1 MAKTTTA
8 KKTTNKATT
17 TKKSKNGKS
26 KSEAKKAEAEE
37 RLAQLKKDPRHKKLV
52 TLGKSKGYLT
62 FDEVN
67 DNMPEDVVSSDEI
80 DQWLTAISG
89 EGITI
94 VDSEEAAAELEK
106 ASKAKE
112 KASKSTKKK
121 ASKKDDSE
129 DDTSYSRT
137 SDPVRMYL
145 RKMGS
150 VSLLT
155 REGEV
160 EIAKRIEEG
169 ERQVLEAV
177 LSSSLAL
184 HEIYALGERLKAAE
198 IRVKDIMKD
207 AGDDEQ
213 SENDEEWYAN
223 RAVKLIEKVKK
234 LDAEADKVAEK
245 LSQRG
250 NSEVQKKKLK
260 EKGLALHEEITSE
273 LHELRLNKQTVDA
286 IVTKLKVYVVKID
299 KAETEVRDC
308 ERRCGMN
315 ARELRKAIKEM
326 RASGQIAPRG
336 RRRGPSLDVL
346 EELERTI
353 KAAQKR
359 LKMIEDEACVDCED
373 LIESYK
379 SIATGETMAERA
391 KSELVEANLRL
402 VVSIAKKYTNRGLQ
416 FLDLIQEGNIGL
428 MKAVDK
434 FEYKRGYKFST
445 YATWWIRQA
454 ITRAI
459 ADQART

>member
-286 IVTKLKVYVVKID
+286 IVT
-299 KAETEVRDC
+299 
-308 ERRCGMN
+308 
-315 ARELRKAIKEM
+315 
-326 RASGQIAPRG
+326 
-336 RRRGPSLDVL
+336 
-346 EELERTI
+346 
-353 KAAQKR
+353 
-359 LKMIEDEACVDCED
+359 
-373 LIESYK
+373 
-379 SIATGETMAERA
+379 
-391 KSELVEANLRL
+391 
-402 VVSIAKKYTNRGLQ
+402 
-416 FLDLIQEGNIGL
+416 
-428 MKAVDK
+428 
-434 FEYKRGYKFST
+434 
-445 YATWWIRQA
+445 
-454 ITRAI
+454 
-459 ADQART
+459 